1 MEITLTGGCSGK
13 SGNEARITSAL
24 LGLKRLMGAA
34 ASSLSALY
42 PFKASN
48 FPPGAINR
56 QLICNNLGKGA
67 TALAVTI

>member
-13 SGNEARITSAL
+13 SGYEAKITSAL

-34 ASSLSALY
+34 ANSLSALS

-56 QLICNNLGKGA
+56 QLICSNFGKGA